1 MAVSHYFNNIRSFG
15 EQNLIEDLIIETIK
29 IHGIDMFYIPRTLVN
44 KDSLFGEDP
53 ISRFTDA
60 KMIEF
65 YLENVNGFEGS
76 NDLLSKFG
84 LQVKDT
90 AILVVSKKR
99 FLKETGSF
107 RPLEGDIVYFPLTKG
122 FFEIKYVEHENPFFQ
137 LGKNYTFKLSVELF
151 QYSAETFSTGETEID
166 TIAAGREFNLYLG
179 ISANS
184 GAGSSF
190 TAGNQVYQYSNGTLT
205 GPVTGANATATVK
218 EFSNNIVTLKNPI
231 GNWMPSTSTVRYIT
245 SSDHLTYKKV
255 LTSSDSLDNSA
266 YNDNSDIQTTTDL
279 SLDFTIQNPFG
290 TP

>member
-29 IHGIDMFYIPRTLVN
+29 IHGIDMYYIPRTLVN

-53 ISRFTDA
+53 ISSFNDA
-60 KMIEF
+60 KLIEF

-84 LQVKDT
+84 MQVKDT
-90 AILVVSKKR
+90 ATLVLSKKR

-122 FFEIKYVEHENPFFQ
+122 FFEIKYVEHESPFFQ
-137 LGKNYTFKLSVELF
+137 LGKNFTFKLSVELF
-151 QYSAETFSTGETEID
+151 QYSAETFNTGETEID
-166 TIAAGREFNLYLG
+166 TIAATKEFNLYLG

-184 GAGSSF
+184 GTGSSF
-190 TAGNQVYQYSNGTLT
+190 TVGSLVYQYTNGSQT
-205 GPVTGANATATVK
+205 GSFAGADATATVK
-218 EFSNNIVTLKNPI
+218 NFANNTVTLKSMI
-231 GNWMPSTSTVRYIT
+231 GSWLPSTTTTRYIT
-245 SSDHLTYKKV
+245 SSDSLTYKQI
-255 LTSSDSLDNSA
+255 LTSADSLADIA
-266 YNDNSDIQTTTDL
+266 YNDNADIQTSADL
-279 SLDFTIQNPFG
+279 SLDFTIRNPFG